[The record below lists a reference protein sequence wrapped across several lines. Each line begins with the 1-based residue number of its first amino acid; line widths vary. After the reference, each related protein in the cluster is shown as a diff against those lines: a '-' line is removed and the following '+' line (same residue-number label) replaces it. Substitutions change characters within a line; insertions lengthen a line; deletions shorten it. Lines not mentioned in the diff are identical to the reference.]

1 MARQMETSER
11 PKRPELATNYYSN
24 SKKEVNEGLKTVMK
38 NLGYVFKSESEEYG
52 EALFISSAFSV
63 TSRIFMWNPR
73 ETSVDLFIVCKK
85 LIPFG
90 QNIKEVS
97 TIYSELKKI
106 LNFKGVSLHI
116 NG

>member
-1 MARQMETSER
+1 MARQIETSER

-24 SKKEVNEGLKTVMK
+24 SKKQVHEALKNIMS
-38 NLGYVFKSESEEYG
+38 NLGYSFISESEEYG
-52 EALFISSAFSV
+52 EILFTSNGFSV

-90 QNIKEVS
+90 QNIKELS
-97 TIYSELKKI
+97 IIYSELKKT
-106 LNFKGVSLHI
+106 LNYKGVSLHV